1 MTKRTKRISKA
12 LDSALVSACERYGP
26 QRIDGAEAFISAC
39 GGITSD
45 ELRSMFDLW
54 WRFGLGTG
62 EHFGNSMIFDRSFD
76 FDQVN

>member
-26 QRIDGAEAFISAC
+26 KSIKGAGAWLAVDGNVT
-39 GGITSD
+39 GD

-54 WRFGLGTG
+54 WRFGLVTG
-62 EHFGNSMIFDRSFD
+62 EHSGNSMVFDRSFD